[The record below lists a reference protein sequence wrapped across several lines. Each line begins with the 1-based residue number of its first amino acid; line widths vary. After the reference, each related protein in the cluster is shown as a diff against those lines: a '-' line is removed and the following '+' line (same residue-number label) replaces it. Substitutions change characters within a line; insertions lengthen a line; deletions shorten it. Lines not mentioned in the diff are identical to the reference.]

1 MKFEF
6 KNILIIFLVGLL
18 GGICGTFGVIEIN
31 KATDNKILNNQS
43 TLNVSTVEYPK
54 LETSNYVEVV
64 GKSFNTVV
72 EIKSTKTVQNI
83 FGTSS
88 GQYAGSGVI
97 ISSDGYIVTND
108 HIAGGA
114 SAMEVTLYDG
124 TTYDATIIGS
134 DSKTDIALI
143 KIEASDLPFSSF
155 ADSSQIKLGEECI
168 AIGNSLGKGIS
179 CTNGIVSVLEKEIQI
194 NGYEMTLIQT
204 NAAINNGNSG
214 GGLFNMNGDLIGV
227 VNSKS
232 SNSGGGFITTSESTI
247 EGMGYAIPSNTASRV
262 VNDLAQYGYVKD
274 RATIGI
280 SLYSSYVYEGNGY
293 KGLIVSAVYAGT
305 GADKAGLEENDVI
318 SELDG
323 KQINSYAQLSKL
335 LDNHKVGDTINL
347 TIYRNDKKMNVDV
360 TLTETIIDRQPVKK
374 G

>member
-1 MKFEF
+1 MKLNF

-31 KATDNKILNNQS
+31 KATNNKILNNQS
-43 TLNVSTVEYPK
+43 TLNISTVEYLKPK
-54 LETSNYVEVV
+54 SSNFIDVV
-64 GKSFNTVV
+64 DKAFNTVV
-72 EIKSTKTVQNI
+72 EIKSTKVVQNI

-108 HIAGGA
+108 HIAQGA
-114 SAMEVTLYDG
+114 SAIEVTLYDG
-124 TTYDATIIGS
+124 TTYDGEIIGT

-143 KIEASDLPFSSF
+143 KIDASDLPYSSF
-155 ADSSQIKLGEECI
+155 ADSAQIQLGEECI

-179 CTNGIVSVLEKEIQI
+179 CTNGIVSVLETELLI
-194 NGYEMTLIQT
+194 NGYTMTLIQT

-227 VNSKS
+227 VNSKT
-232 SNSGGGFITTSESTI
+232 SNSNSFISSSEATI

-262 VNDLAQYGYVKD
+262 VKDLAEYGYVRD

-280 SLYSSYVYEGNGY
+280 SLYSSYVYEGKGY
-293 KGLIVSAVYAGT
+293 KGLIISTVYAGT
-305 GADKAGLEENDVI
+305 GADKAGLKENDVI
-318 SELDG
+318 SELNDV
-323 KQINSYAQLSKL
+323 QINSYAQLSKM
-335 LDNHKVGDTINL
+335 LDSYKVGDTITL
-347 TIYRNDKKMNVDV
+347 TIYRNDIKMNVDV
-360 TLTETIIDRQPVKK
+360 TLSYTMINPEPVKR